1 METTKNCGLKKPGQD
16 DFYDVQDFDDNAD
29 ILDKHI
35 GALESPTYNDA
46 KNLTELKSGEKYTTA
61 WGKLKKAVKA
71 LIDHISD
78 KNNPHGVTLTQL
90 GAAAAD
96 TLSRHIQNRDNPHSV
111 TKTQV
116 GLGKCDNT
124 ADVEKS
130 VKYAASAGTAA
141 NATAASLA
149 ERAYALRVIN
159 PNWNGYMPDTPA
171 LARARY
177 DGTNYVWFDADI
189 GGTGKG
195 GAVQH
200 AVNADSATRVN
211 DGSHNFTASEIY
223 AWLIDRYC
231 KSEIDSAFTQ
241 RDNNI
246 NSRLPLSGGALTG
259 DLNMGGKAIG
269 QVAAIYAQDNNDAR
283 ELTNGTFQV
292 LSKNWAST
300 MDARCNSLRYSGSL
314 NHESYRGAKEN
325 ITAADAERIK
335 RILDIP
341 VEVFDYRP
349 GFGSNKKDVVGMI
362 VDEVQD
368 VIPEAVIIPDDW
380 DETEF
385 NELLGDMGN
394 KAIPG
399 IDYTVLVPYLIGLV
413 QLQQQQIDNLKTR
426 CDALEKKIK

>member
-35 GALESPTYNDA
+35 GALESPTYDDA
-46 KNLTELKSGEKYTTA
+46 KNLADLTSGEKYTTA

-124 ADVEKS
+124 ADAEKS
-130 VKYAASAGTAA
+130 VKYATKST
-141 NATAASLA
+141 
-149 ERAYALRVIN
+149 YADAMTVIKSDWKGRYSTSESTLYCIHGSDDRVWMGCSIN
-159 PNWNGYMPDTPA
+159 
-171 LARARY
+171 
-177 DGTNYVWFDADI
+177 
-189 GGTGKG
+189 GTGKEM
-195 GAVQH
+195 AVQWSNH
-200 AVNADSATRVN
+200 CDYATRVN
-211 DGSHNFTASEIY
+211 DGSHNFTASDIY

-231 KSEIDSAFTQ
+231 KSEIDSAFAQ

-325 ITAADAERIK
+325 ITAADAERIQK
-335 RILDIP
+335 ILDIP

-368 VIPEAVIIPDDW
+368 IIPEAVIIPEDW

-399 IDYTVLVPYLIGLV
+399 IDYTVFVPYLIGLV

>member
-1 METTKNCGLKKPGQD
+1 METTKNCSLKKPGQD
-16 DFYDVQDFDDNAD
+16 DFYAVQDFDDNMETID
-29 ILDKHI
+29 EHI
-35 GALESPTYNDA
+35 GALESPAYEES
-46 KNLTELKSGEKYTTA
+46 KELEELESGEPYLSVL
-61 WGKLKKAVKA
+61 GKIKKAVGA
-71 LIDHISD
+71 LIAHISD

-124 ADVEKS
+124 ADATKS
-130 VKYAASAGTAA
+130 VKYAALAGTADNA
-141 NATAASLA
+141 NGMT
-149 ERAYALRVIN
+149 VIKQG
-159 PNWNGYMPDTPA
+159 WKG
-171 LARARY
+171 RY
-177 DGTNYVWFDADI
+177 TTSESILYCIHGDDDRIWMGCSVND
-189 GGTGKG
+189 TGKEM
-195 GAVQH
+195 AVQWSNH
-200 AVNADSATRVN
+200 CDYATRVN
-211 DGSHNFTASEIY
+211 DGSHNFTASDIY

-231 KSEIDSAFTQ
+231 KSEIDSAFAQ

-399 IDYTVLVPYLIGLV
+399 IDYTVFVPYLIGLV

>member
-29 ILDKHI
+29 ILDEHI
-35 GALESPTYNDA
+35 GALESPTYEES
-46 KNLTELKSGEKYTTA
+46 KKLEELKSGESYLSA
-61 WGKLKKAVKA
+61 FGKIKKAVGA
-71 LIDHISD
+71 LIAHISD

-130 VKYAASAGTAA
+130 VKYAVS
-141 NATAASLA
+141 
-149 ERAYALRVIN
+149 
-159 PNWNGYMPDTPA
+159 
-171 LARARY
+171 
-177 DGTNYVWFDADI
+177 
-189 GGTGKG
+189 
-195 GAVQH
+195 
-200 AVNADSATRVN
+200 ADSATRVN

-231 KSEIDSAFTQ
+231 KSEIDSAFAQ

-246 NSRLPLSGGALTG
+246 NSRLPLSGGTLTG

-325 ITAADAERIK
+325 ITAADAERIRK
-335 RILDIP
+335 ILDIP

-368 VIPEAVIIPDDW
+368 IIPEAVIIPEDW
-380 DETEF
+380 NETEF

-399 IDYTVLVPYLIGLV
+399 IDYTVFVPYLIGMV
-413 QLQQQQIDNLKTR
+413 KIQQRQIAT
-426 CDALEKKIK
+426 LESEVAAIKNK